1 MRYASGTRKPENR
14 RTASTSVF
22 ENLVE
27 EGTLRVID
35 NCVRPTGNHE
45 SSSRRR
51 KGLENGFSKRENA
64 GMEWNGIAMLGN
76 LGDLLEDKWLVNDNC
91 VIVQADVKT
100 YRNLPLLPSKCTIQA
115 ILPFGEEMATPF
127 PGPAPPSD
135 RDLLRHL
142 LGRTQLSMASHL
154 SSREV
159 C

>member
-27 EGTLRVID
+27 ERTLLVID

-76 LGDLLEDKWLVNDNC
+76 LGELLEDKWLVNDNC
-91 VIVQADVKT
+91 VFVQADVKT
-100 YRNLPLLPSKCTIQA
+100 YRSRKEEQA
-115 ILPFGEEMATPF
+115 RRASPNNENSGEWENGKSVFGENLADF
-127 PGPAPPSD
+127 SG
-135 RDLLRHL
+135 
-142 LGRTQLSMASHL
+142 G
-154 SSREV
+154 
-159 C
+159 